1 LSELSPFLTSLDT
14 FLTALYHQ
22 QGWGC
27 DGNEAQPLEY
37 YQPNL
42 SSKHRR
48 STGKKLILPPCHKEG
63 SLPDE
68 GVFFSF

>member
-1 LSELSPFLTSLDT
+1 ML
-14 FLTALYHQ
+14 ALYHQ
-22 QGWGC
+22 QVG
-27 DGNEAQPLEY
+27 DVMAMRPNHRKN

-48 STGKKLILPPCHKEG
+48 STGTELILPPCHKEG

-68 GVFFSF
+68 LVFFSFYGV